1 MRGLVV
7 AAFALTACGGGGG
20 GGNNGEGG
28 DSLSRFEEIIN
39 VPEDVNVSGDFS
51 CFTPVADAATVEW
64 LTSAPGPDA
73 DLSGYTIDSWVEDFE
88 TEDEVYDAMVS
99 IYTDDV
105 VDGSPEISGTAD
117 TNGLITLSD
126 VPTCTSMTYKTETDP
141 LLDRTKNTY
150 KAHHFYSPPPADGDP
165 VDAGSFLSVS
175 TTTYKLIPTILGVTV
190 DDDKSVIA
198 GTAYDCTRDAGLPS
212 DDDSGKVTG
221 AQVII
226 YDENGEIPDSL
237 TVNYMTDSFP
247 DNEQPYTSPDGLF
260 VASNVPPGELT
271 IEMWGRVDGELVL
284 LGASQLFSEASSI
297 NIANV
302 FGGYG
307 DGVKYP
313 DACE

>member
-1 MRGLVV
+1 MRGLVM
-7 AAFALTACGGGGG
+7 ACMALAACGGGDGN
-20 GGNNGEGG
+20 GGNGNGETP
-28 DSLSRFEEIIN
+28 LSRFEEIIN

-51 CFTPVADAATVEW
+51 CFTPATDATAVTW
-64 LTSAPGPDA
+64 LLSAPGAAA
-73 DLSGYTIDSWVEDFE
+73 DTAGYTIDSWIEDFE
-88 TEDEVYDAMVS
+88 TEDEVYDADVS
-99 IYTDDV
+99 LWLDDS
-105 VDGSPEISGTAD
+105 VDGSPDITGQAD
-117 TNGLITLSD
+117 TNGLITLND
-126 VPTCTSMTYKTETDP
+126 VPTCTAMTYKTGTDP
-141 LLDRTKNTY
+141 ILDRTKNTF
-150 KAHHFYSPPPADGDP
+150 KAHHFYSPPPSAADP

-198 GTAYDCTRDAGLPS
+198 GTAYDCSRDAGLPS
-212 DDDSGKVTG
+212 DNDAGKVQG

-226 YDENGEIPDSL
+226 YDEDGNIPDSL

-260 VASNVPPGELT
+260 VASNVPPGNLT

-284 LGASQLFSEASSI
+284 LGASKLFSEASSI